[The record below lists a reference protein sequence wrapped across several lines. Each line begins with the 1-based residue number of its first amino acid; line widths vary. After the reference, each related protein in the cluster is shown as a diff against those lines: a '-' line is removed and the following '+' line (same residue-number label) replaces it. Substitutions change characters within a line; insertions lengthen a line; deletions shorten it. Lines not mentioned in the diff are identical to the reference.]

1 VQQAK
6 GRFGERSGDRM
17 SNLASKPKR
26 DSLWAAGVITFGIG
40 LTAAWIIL
48 LGYGLF
54 KLVELVI

>member
-1 VQQAK
+1 
-6 GRFGERSGDRM
+6 M